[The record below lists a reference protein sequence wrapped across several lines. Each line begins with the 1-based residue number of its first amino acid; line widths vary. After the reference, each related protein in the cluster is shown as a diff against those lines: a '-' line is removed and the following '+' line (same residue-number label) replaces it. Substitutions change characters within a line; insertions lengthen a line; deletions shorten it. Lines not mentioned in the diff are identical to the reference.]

1 MFKATEVESAYRP
14 STSYSQPTYTSTP
27 KRPKSRSKPPP
38 ETDYF
43 WSAFEEYEV
52 DEDFLYGRNGRA
64 PPRRY
69 GPSEGGQYSRRR
81 APPEEYAPRKTRRK
95 YERYGFRGAPMHDPD
110 GTDWEEFDAY
120 VREHMGTQ
128 ARRYREAEERRA
140 RQKRERERER
150 GKEKAREK
158 ERETRRGT
166 SPHQWQGPPS
176 KQTFSVYVLV
186 ISLSFGRLISALETE
201 EKQAWRKKEG
211 GGRKEAG

>member
-14 STSYSQPTYTSTP
+14 STSYSQPTYTPTS
-27 KRPKSRSKPPP
+27 KRPKSRSKAPP

-52 DEDFLYGRNGRA
+52 DEDFLYGRTGRA
-64 PPRRY
+64 PPKRY

-81 APPEEYAPRKTRRK
+81 APPEEYEPRKTRRK
-95 YERYGFRGAPMHDPD
+95 YERYGFRGAPMHEPD

-120 VREHMGTQ
+120 VREQMGTE
-128 ARRYREAEERRA
+128 ARRAREAEERRA

-150 GKEKAREK
+150 GKDRAKGK

-166 SPHQWQGPPS
+166 SPQQWQGPPS
-176 KQTFSVYVLV
+176 KQIFSYMFLSLVYL
-186 ISLSFGRLISALETE
+186 LDA
-201 EKQAWRKKEG
+201 
-211 GGRKEAG
+211 